1 MTHAT
6 CTPPVRSEQNW
17 ERTRLR
23 QVVDVDAPLKNGRS
37 LYSYQKEG
45 VHELLDLKKA
55 ILAWDMGL
63 GKTMTAL
70 VAVKAFWKLHRCPVI
85 ILCPLGKITDWHEEA
100 AMVGVP
106 ITAASHHHETI
117 PNPSSRPFCLIVDE
131 AHEFSNFSSLRT
143 QKLLSLATAPSCRS
157 VFLLTGT
164 PLRNGQPE
172 NLFPL
177 LRAVGHPIAK
187 SKYQFDQRYKK
198 GKNLDELHAI
208 ITKAHPVLL
217 RRTKKQ
223 CLKDLPP
230 KTRVLAK
237 AEISQTTMDE
247 YHRMIADFRQLY
259 KQKVEAGLVASQGEA
274 LATLTKLRH
283 AASKAKV
290 QTAIELAKEV
300 LEQDSQV
307 VIFGA
312 FKDTQYLVASA
323 LKAEVLNGDTPQDQR
338 DGIVRRFQAGRKKA
352 IVCAFGVAGV
362 GITLTAADTVILI
375 DRGWTP
381 TECLQAEDRI
391 HRISQ
396 DSPTTAVWV
405 QAFEIDF
412 RIDGVLQ
419 AKQDRINLV
428 LEGKRKTMRGIEKID
443 ARGMLENLMSDPD
456 SN

>member
-1 MTHAT
+1 MSYAT
-6 CTPPVRSEQNW
+6 TTPIRGEQQW
-17 ERTRLR
+17 EQTRLR
-23 QVVDVDAPLKNGRS
+23 QIADTDAPLKNGRN

-45 VHELLDLKKA
+45 VQELLSLKKA

-63 GKTMTAL
+63 GKTVTAL
-70 VAVKAFWKLHRCPVI
+70 VAAKAFWKLHRCPVI
-85 ILCPLGKITDWHEEA
+85 VLCPLGKVSDWLEEA

-106 ITAASHHHETI
+106 IIAASHHHETI
-117 PNPSSRPFCLIVDE
+117 PAPPTRSYCLIVDE

-143 QKLLSLATAPSCRS
+143 QRFLALATALPCRS

-172 NLFPL
+172 NLCPL
-177 LRAVGHPIAK
+177 LQAVGHPAAR
-187 SKYQFDQRYKK
+187 SKQQYSARYKK
-198 GKNLDELHAI
+198 GKNLDELHKAI
-208 ITKAHPVLL
+208 TQTYPVLL

-237 AEISQTTMDE
+237 AEIAQPAMDE
-247 YHRMIADFRQLY
+247 YHRMLTEFRRSYKEKIA
-259 KQKVEAGLVASQGEA
+259 AGLVSSQGEA
-274 LATLTKLRH
+274 IATLTKLRH

-290 QTAIELAKEV
+290 QTAIALAQEA

-312 FKDTQYLVASA
+312 FKDTQYLVARA

-338 DGIVRRFQAGRKKA
+338 ANIVKRFQAGRQKVL
-352 IVCAFGVAGV
+352 VCAFGVAGV

-375 DRGWTP
+375 DRGWSP
-381 TECLQAEDRI
+381 AENLQAEDRI

-396 DSPTTAVWV
+396 TVPTTAVWV

-412 RIDGVLQ
+412 RIDRVLQ
-419 AKQDRINLV
+419 AKQDRINLI
-428 LEGKRKTMRGIEKID
+428 LEGKRKTMRGAQGID
-443 ARGMLENLMSDPD
+443 AREMLRTLMEES
-456 SN
+456 SEH

>member
-1 MTHAT
+1 MTYAT
-6 CTPPVRSEQNW
+6 KTSVRGEQQW
-17 ERTRLR
+17 EQTRLR
-23 QVVDVDAPLKNGRS
+23 QLVEVDAPLKNGRT

-45 VHELLDLKKA
+45 VSELIELKKA

-63 GKTMTAL
+63 GKTLTAL
-70 VAVKAFWKLHRCPVI
+70 VAAKAFWRLHRCPVVV
-85 ILCPLGKITDWHEEA
+85 LCPLGKISDWQEEA

-106 ITAASHHHETI
+106 ILPFSHHHETI
-117 PNPSSRPFCLIVDE
+117 PAPLTRSFCLIVDE

-143 QKLLSLATAPSCRS
+143 QRFLALAAASSCRS
-157 VFLLTGT
+157 AFLLTGT

-187 SKYQFDQRYKK
+187 SKYQYDQRYKK
-198 GKNLDELHAI
+198 GKNLDELHQQV
-208 ITKAHPVLL
+208 TKTFPVLL

-230 KTRVLAK
+230 KTRVLVK
-237 AEISQTTMDE
+237 AEIAQPIMDE
-247 YHRMIADFRQLY
+247 YHRMLTDFRRSYQE
-259 KQKVEAGLVASQGEA
+259 KVAAGLVSSQGEA

-290 QTAIELAKEV
+290 QSAIALAKEA
-300 LEQDSQV
+300 LEQESQV

-312 FKDTQYLVASA
+312 FKDTQYLVARA
-323 LKAEVLNGDTPQDQR
+323 LNAEVLNGDTPQDQR
-338 DGIVRRFQAGRKKA
+338 ANIVRRFQAGHRKA

-405 QAFEIDF
+405 QAFDIDF
-412 RIDGVLQ
+412 RIDSILQ
-419 AKQDRINLV
+419 SKQDRINLV
-428 LEGKRKTMRGIEKID
+428 LEGKRKTMRGAGRID
-443 ARGMLENLMSDPD
+443 AKEMLDTLMTERC
-456 SN
+456 